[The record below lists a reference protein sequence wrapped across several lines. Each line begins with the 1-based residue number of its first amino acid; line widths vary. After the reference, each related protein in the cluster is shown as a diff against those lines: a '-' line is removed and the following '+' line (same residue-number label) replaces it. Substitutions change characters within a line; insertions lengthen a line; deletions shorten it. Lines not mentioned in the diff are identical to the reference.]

1 MRASVNVADIR
12 KIHCWDSI
20 EENAVKFKN
29 DIENELKIPVV
40 IEKSKKEAVE
50 KADIVI
56 STTRGK
62 GPVIAVSYTHLAYTA
77 EDLDRYYTYQIH
89 RAAAADFGSNTKAD
103 HVAVLNTIEKIND
116 YPEMLKVYKSMGRG
130 SSFLK
135 HEQKEAGSWVTPDM
149 ILGYER
155 NRMQSIYQKHY
166 DRIEALKAAETGT
179 DEEKAQ
185 AAKEY
190 AETAKRFDKIGS
202 DISLQISLNDIIAAE
217 ELKQSVKMSIHDRRI
232 EELISTDENLT
243 DEDKIRCV

>member
-1 MRASVNVADIR
+1 MCIR
-12 KIHCWDSI
+12 
-20 EENAVKFKN
+20 
-29 DIENELKIPVV
+29 
-40 IEKSKKEAVE
+40 
-50 KADIVI
+50 
-56 STTRGK
+56 
-62 GPVIAVSYTHLAYTA
+62 
-77 EDLDRYYTYQIH
+77 DR
-89 RAAAADFGSNTKAD
+89 
-103 HVAVLNTIEKIND
+103 
-116 YPEMLKVYKSMGRG
+116 YKSMGRG

-243 DEDKIRCV
+243 DEPAACAAAAVPRPVAVHRAWEGGAPWVSGKSCLLYTSKISYG